1 MSLGLLP
8 KLRRQLDDKTSLRR
22 AQKVVPQRSQN
33 AFIHARTTT
42 SITSLKSTTASVR
55 STTTTT
61 SLQQHPR
68 HVHAKQRRGL
78 NTYIKRSSKYSR
90 NRRRNVDD
98 NIKRTLTAHLSA
110 HIIGIVDIVGLIGLF
125 SGRCYR
131 QHRSGAAHSNRLR
144 QVAADILLSLE

>member
-8 KLRRQLDDKTSLRR
+8 KLRRQLDDKTSVRC

-33 AFIHARTTT
+33 AFIYARTTT
-42 SITSLKSTTASVR
+42 STSSFKSTTASVR
-55 STTTTT
+55 STTTP
-61 SLQQHPR
+61 LQQHPR

-78 NTYIKRSSKYSR
+78 NTYIKRSSKYSC
-90 NRRRNVDD
+90 NRRRNVND

-110 HIIGIVDIVGLIGLF
+110 HIICIVDIVGLVGFF

-131 QHRSGAAHSNRLR
+131 QHRSGASHSNRLL
-144 QVAADILLSLE
+144 QVSADILLSLE